1 MILPKAEQEG
11 KQTQRS
17 QYVTLSDPPKH
28 RRNNTRH
35 RIRSVISRW
44 AKHPHCSDCS
54 DLEGGKLF
62 ARHERR
68 GARDSPRNAGNM
80 DVLRYAE
87 MELAA

>member
-11 KQTQRS
+11 KQTQRA

-28 RRNNTRH
+28 CRYNTRH
-35 RIRSVISRW
+35 RIRSVFSRRD
-44 AKHPHCSDCS
+44 KYPHC
-54 DLEGGKLF
+54 GNRRYVAGRKLL

-68 GARDSPRNAGNM
+68 GARDTPGDAGNM

-87 MELAA
+87 MELAT